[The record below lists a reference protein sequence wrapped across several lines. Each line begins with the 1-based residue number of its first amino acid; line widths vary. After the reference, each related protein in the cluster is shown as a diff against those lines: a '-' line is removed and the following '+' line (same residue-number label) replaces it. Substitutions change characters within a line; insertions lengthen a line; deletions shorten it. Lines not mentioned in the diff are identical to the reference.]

1 MNVVQHWLRRSISLM
16 LLSMTDQNNVSEG
29 AFFLRKMVESGVG
42 GSDESFISF
51 AFAVVSVAVIIIYIP
66 LLIRTV
72 IGVYR
77 YYTSTQSSR
86 RHEEITNP
94 LVAAGESLAY
104 IPSILVRLAKDPGV
118 ITAGAA
124 VCMQE
129 KVFFFRCCMPKF
141 LKFMIRPKILV
152 LWLWF
157 VLFSSAMYSTLT
169 FDPHGVLGVPKT
181 ATVPEIKKA
190 YRALSKIYHPD
201 KNNTEA
207 ARDIYIEMRRAYKAL
222 VDREAFEEEESQRV
236 QDFSVGVALPRFMTS
251 RENDGLVL
259 FGLLALLFGAPVAI
273 WYKFRTN
280 NELPKLVKHARL
292 DRERIETFMKYFGVP
307 EDPKYAEKQASR
319 KKILHTLQKLG
330 LAPSTATVSTVAN
343 FPNFPEFVT
352 RCMDPEKYM
361 TALTNLGFE
370 PQGIATLSEHFTKVG
385 PDEVE
390 AFMEAHP
397 VSRDVATVMRPISRS
412 AFRAT
417 RYLFEQHTEQVDQA
431 LEKLSETLP
440 FEVRTPKKLIA
451 LHKEI
456 YELLDLVYSAEKP
469 LHRQVQALI
478 AMPERVAELLDE
490 LEPEMDKAYRKHL
503 KHILEQQAQGRLQK
517 RQMKALHKQM
527 GL

>member
-1 MNVVQHWLRRSISLM
+1 
-16 LLSMTDQNNVSEG
+16 
-29 AFFLRKMVESGVG
+29 MVESGVG

-66 LLIRTV
+66 LLIRTA

-77 YYTSTQSSR
+77 YYTSSPSTR
-86 RHEEITNP
+86 RHEEIENP
-94 LVAAGESLAY
+94 LVAAGDSLTY
-104 IPSILVRLAKDPGV
+104 IPSVLMRLIKDPGV

-124 VCMQE
+124 ICTQE
-129 KVFFFRCCMPKF
+129 KIFFFRCCMPKF

-169 FDPHGVLGVPKT
+169 FDPHGVLGVSKT
-181 ATVPEIKKA
+181 ASVTEIKKA
-190 YRALSKIYHPD
+190 YRALSKMYHPD
-201 KNNTEA
+201 KNSTEA
-207 ARDIYIEMRRAYKAL
+207 ARDLYIEMRRAYKAL

-280 NELPKLVKHARL
+280 NEIPKLVKHARL
-292 DRERIETFMKYFGVP
+292 DRERVETFMKYFGVP
-307 EDPKYAEKQASR
+307 SDPKYVEKQASQ
-319 KKILHTLQKLG
+319 KKILLTLQTLG

-343 FPNFPEFVT
+343 FPSFPEFVT

-361 TALTNLGFE
+361 TTLTNLGFE

-390 AFMEAHP
+390 AFMNAHP
-397 VSRDVATVMRPISRS
+397 VNRDVVAMKPVSKS
-412 AFRAT
+412 AYRAT

-431 LEKLSETLP
+431 LEKLTETLP
-440 FEVRTPKKLIA
+440 FEVRTPKKIIA

-456 YELLDLVYSAEKP
+456 YELLDLVYNAEKP
-469 LHRQVQALI
+469 LHRHIQALI
-478 AMPERVAELLDE
+478 SIPERVGDLLDE
-490 LEPEMDKAYRKHL
+490 MEPEMDKAYRKHL
-503 KHILEQQAQGRLQK
+503 KQILEHQAQGRLQR
-517 RQMKALHKQM
+517 RQMKMLHKQM